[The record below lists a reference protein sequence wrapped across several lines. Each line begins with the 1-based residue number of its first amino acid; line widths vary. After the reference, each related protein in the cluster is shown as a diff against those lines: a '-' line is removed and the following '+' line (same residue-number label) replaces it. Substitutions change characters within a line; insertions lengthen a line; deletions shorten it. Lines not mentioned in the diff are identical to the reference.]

1 MIRALQRQ
9 LFTLRYD
16 YESILDRQRA
26 TALLYVAVLTLVNTV
41 GAMIIVTILDTVRG
55 NEIPP
60 ARYIITV
67 LPIFAIGIYWLVQR
81 GNLTVALWL
90 LILSQVLGIGLAL
103 RSGLDNNI
111 IILMALPLIT
121 AGSMLRRESFV
132 YITLMILGVALAA
145 AFAQSQITQPVN
157 YIPAER
163 VFGDLSLM
171 IFFVALSLG
180 LLFIFSGQ
188 TEIVARRS
196 QEQINAYSKVTN
208 LSAQL
213 LTIDD
218 EDTAIAAA
226 LAFLRLNLNIGF
238 AQFYTTDPN
247 GTLKRRVRS
256 AMGISASSE
265 SNETLAIGDLNIIS
279 IAARTQETQNA
290 SGASIPQRRS
300 HFQAP
305 TSYGVAIPSL
315 YNETIYGV
323 LDIQLTHDGDFDAQ
337 ELSLLTTVATLLAG
351 VLHHIRQ
358 VNNLRRDIAQQEQA
372 AAAVRQRGSHV
383 TDESFTWERYF
394 DSRAGRVFGFDGDNR
409 GGSFTPAYD
418 IPDGLR
424 PALQEGEISV
434 SEESDE
440 HGHII
445 QTLTVPILLND
456 QLLGAMGFCLPPGR
470 RFTERQQR
478 TAQTIARRLAI
489 ALENKRLY
497 EQAQAQAERE
507 RQANAMSNTLL
518 SATNVEAVL
527 NLAAEQFNALL
538 GAVSTHIHIQPE
550 TVGDTQLDEESHEPR
565 A

>member
-1 MIRALQRQ
+1 
-9 LFTLRYD
+9 
-16 YESILDRQRA
+16 
-26 TALLYVAVLTLVNTV
+26 
-41 GAMIIVTILDTVRG
+41 
-55 NEIPP
+55 
-60 ARYIITV
+60 
-67 LPIFAIGIYWLVQR
+67 
-81 GNLTVALWL
+81 
-90 LILSQVLGIGLAL
+90 
-103 RSGLDNNI
+103 
-111 IILMALPLIT
+111 
-121 AGSMLRRESFV
+121 
-132 YITLMILGVALAA
+132 
-145 AFAQSQITQPVN
+145 
-157 YIPAER
+157 
-163 VFGDLSLM
+163 
-171 IFFVALSLG
+171 
-180 LLFIFSGQ
+180 
-188 TEIVARRS
+188 
-196 QEQINAYSKVTN
+196 
-208 LSAQL
+208 
-213 LTIDD
+213 
-218 EDTAIAAA
+218 
-226 LAFLRLNLNIGF
+226 
-238 AQFYTTDPN
+238 
-247 GTLKRRVRS
+247 
-256 AMGISASSE
+256 MGISASSE
-265 SNETLAIGDLNIIS
+265 SDETLAIGDLNIIS

-290 SGASIPQRRS
+290 SAASITQRRS

-323 LDIQLTHDGDFDAQ
+323 LDVQLTRDSDFDPQ
-337 ELSLLTTVATLLAG
+337 ELSLLTTVATVLAG

-372 AAAVRQRGSHV
+372 AAALRQRGSHV
-383 TDESFTWERYF
+383 TEESFTWERYF
-394 DSRAGRVFGFDGDNR
+394 DSRGGRVFGFDGDNR

-424 PALQEGEISV
+424 PALQKGEITV
-434 SEESDE
+434 SEEAHDD
-440 HGHII
+440 GQIT
-445 QTLTVPILLND
+445 QTMTVPILLNE

-507 RQANAMSNTLL
+507 RQANAMSNALL